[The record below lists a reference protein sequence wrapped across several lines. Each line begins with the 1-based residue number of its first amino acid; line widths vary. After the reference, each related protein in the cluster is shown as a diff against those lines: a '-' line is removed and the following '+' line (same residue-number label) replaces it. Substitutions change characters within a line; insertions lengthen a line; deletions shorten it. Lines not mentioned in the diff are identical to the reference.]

1 MFASEKV
8 GWVISPHA
16 ARHETDIYRTA
27 DGGLS
32 WSLWDSLPE
41 VVGGPGTPGIS
52 VVVGESA
59 LLLVP
64 VDSDRHSD
72 HIMFRAEGGKWER
85 RNFPGVPPG
94 VFVTVAFLPDMKHG
108 WLLRDNYGDFF
119 QTVDGGRTWKMLT
132 SFQRFEDAG
141 PSTPIFWSATDGSMY
156 YNSGGGSFGLLMTR
170 DSGATWRTVDFPV
183 IHAQQDLKAKT
194 QLALSPD
201 LTMFDE
207 ASGLMAVYVYPTQGP
222 FDPALRK
229 VLYLTATSDGAE
241 HWSPPKLVRLPVAA
255 GLVFLDSQRWLA
267 AGDRHI
273 YFTRDAGR
281 HWQEA
286 RGIDPGL
293 WRGNAGIQVMQSNR
307 RVAFLTFSAGGIEW
321 VNVSTDGG
329 EHWRPVSLPDVREA
343 SE

>member
-1 MFASEKV
+1 MVGLSRGTAVALALVAVVSYGCSSGRTPASATQSPPQSAAPGLLGTRGTVMFASEKV

-16 ARHETDIYRTA
+16 ARHETDVYRTA

-32 WSLWDSLPE
+32 WSLWASLPE
-41 VVGGPGTPGIS
+41 VVGGPSTPGIS

-132 SFQRFEDAG
+132 SFQRFEAAG

-170 DSGATWRTVDFPV
+170 DSGAT
-183 IHAQQDLKAKT
+183 
-194 QLALSPD
+194 
-201 LTMFDE
+201 
-207 ASGLMAVYVYPTQGP
+207 
-222 FDPALRK
+222 
-229 VLYLTATSDGAE
+229 
-241 HWSPPKLVRLPVAA
+241 
-255 GLVFLDSQRWLA
+255 
-267 AGDRHI
+267 
-273 YFTRDAGR
+273 
-281 HWQEA
+281 
-286 RGIDPGL
+286 
-293 WRGNAGIQVMQSNR
+293 
-307 RVAFLTFSAGGIEW
+307 
-321 VNVSTDGG
+321 
-329 EHWRPVSLPDVREA
+329 
-343 SE
+343 